1 MNRSNIPIPDASRV
15 ELGHYDSVRT
25 HVRQQVC
32 DEVRKLE
39 RRIETLKLT
48 QAPHAEIII
57 SAYERMIERKR
68 GFLQNWDM

>member
-1 MNRSNIPIPDASRV
+1 MNRSNIPMPDASRV
-15 ELGHYDSVRT
+15 ELGQYDSVRS
-25 HVRQQVC
+25 HVRQQVS

-39 RRIETLKLT
+39 RRIEALRLT